1 MLLFNDTVFCHA
13 CIVLMLVA
21 DDGISDKI
29 GPIVQLVCMTVNIGV
44 HMVES
49 VRVRVQCECRV
60 LGSECSVLNC
70 VVSACVACED
80 RVSRQSEEDRET
92 R

>member
-1 MLLFNDTVFCHA
+1 MLLFNDTVFCYA

-29 GPIVQLVCMTVNIGV
+29 GPIVQLVSMTVNIGV

-60 LGSECSVLNC
+60 QHVELCGVSVRRVLRPSRSTERRGS
-70 VVSACVACED
+70 
-80 RVSRQSEEDRET
+80 
-92 R
+92 

>member
-1 MLLFNDTVFCHA
+1 
-13 CIVLMLVA
+13 MLVA

-49 VRVRVQCECRV
+49 VRVRVQHVELCGVSVRRV
-60 LGSECSVLNC
+60 LRPSQSTERRGSCDEVTVDLASPLKRLTLRTA
-70 VVSACVACED
+70 S
-80 RVSRQSEEDRET
+80 
-92 R
+92 